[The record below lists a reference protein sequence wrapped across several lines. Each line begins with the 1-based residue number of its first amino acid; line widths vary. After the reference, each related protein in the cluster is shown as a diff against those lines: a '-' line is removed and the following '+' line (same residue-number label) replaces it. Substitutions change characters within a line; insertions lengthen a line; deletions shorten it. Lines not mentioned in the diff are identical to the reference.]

1 MTSQT
6 SPAVRRERP
15 FGMRDKIGYMFGDF
29 GNDFMFNFSGLF
41 LVVFET
47 KVMGIPGTI
56 VGGMFFIARLIDAV
70 ADVTVGVIVDKSK
83 STPNG
88 KYKVMMMRFAGPAVI
103 VSFLMFQTFTIDSPM
118 WARIV
123 YMYITY
129 IIWGILYSTVNVP
142 YGSMASVVSPE
153 PHHRAALSTF
163 RSTGS
168 VLAGLIVTTV
178 TPLVIYTSDAEG
190 NQIIRGGDHTHIFAL
205 VSGIFSICA
214 FICYILCYR
223 MTTERVKL
231 ASHKETPRGER
242 KSVGAMV
249 KSALSSRAL
258 LGLCC
263 SAIFM
268 LFASSFGNS
277 VNTFLYTD
285 YFNSA
290 AFLSI
295 YSLLSSLV
303 MLSCAPFC
311 TALSRRLGHKF
322 IGGFGCLFSGS
333 VMVFLFFTHTKNA
346 PFFITLNIICM
357 LGMGVFK
364 MLIWAM
370 VTDVIDDI
378 EVTRNLRED
387 GTCYSVYSFS
397 RKVGQALAGWL
408 SGSVLSIIGYQS
420 GATAVQS
427 ESVTNGLYMCAT
439 LLPGLMYLVAGLF
452 ITFVYPLSK
461 KRVDHNAVVL
471 KAARENKA
479 VAAES
484 EA

>member
-1 MTSQT
+1 MTSQN

-15 FGMRDKIGYMFGDF
+15 FGLRDKVGYMFG
-29 GNDFMFNFSGLF
+29 GAGTDFMFGFSGLF

-56 VGGMFFIARLIDAV
+56 VGGMFFVARLIDAV
-70 ADVTVGVIVDKSK
+70 ADVTVGVVVDKSK

-88 KYKVMMMRFAGPAVI
+88 KYKVMMMRFAGPAAI
-103 VSFLMFQTFTIDSPM
+103 VTFLLFQTFTIDSPM
-118 WARIV
+118 WAKIL
-123 YMYITY
+123 YMYVTY
-129 IIWGILYSTVNVP
+129 IIWGILYSTVGVP
-142 YGSMASVVSPE
+142 FTSMVSVISPE
-153 PHHRAALSTF
+153 VHHRSSLSTF
-163 RSTGS
+163 NS
-168 VLAGLIVTTV
+168 VGGVTSGLIVATV
-178 TPLVIYTSDAEG
+178 TPLVIYTSDDAG
-190 NQIIRGGDHTHIFAL
+190 NQIIRGGDHTHIFAIMA
-205 VSGIFSICA
+205 GIFSVCT
-214 FICYILCYR
+214 FLGYLVCYKL
-223 MTTERVKL
+223 TTERVRPEEVKDP
-231 ASHKETPRGER
+231 SR
-242 KSVGAMV
+242 KSRRSVAKMV
-249 KSALSSRAL
+249 KTSLSSRAMI
-258 LGLCC
+258 GLCL

-295 YSLLSSLV
+295 YSLLGNLV
-303 MLSCAPFC
+303 MLACAPFC
-311 TALSRRLGHKF
+311 TVLSRRLGHKF
-322 IGGFGCLFSGS
+322 IGSFGCLFSGS
-333 VMVFLFFTHTKNA
+333 VMVFLYFTHTKNA

-370 VTDVIDDI
+370 VSDVVDDI
-378 EVTRNLRED
+378 EVATGTREN
-387 GTCYSVYSFS
+387 GTCFATYTFS

-471 KAARENKA
+471 KVARENKT
-479 VAAES
+479 VVAES